1 MTHRHQ
7 LNGTS
12 HKEDGTDFAVLFAR
26 GSAIR
31 ARIDALRESG
41 PDYGE
46 EDEITALQ
54 GELEALFSPRTD
66 PA

>member
-7 LNGTS
+7 LNGNPHS
-12 HKEDGTDFAVLFAR
+12 EDGTDFAALFAR
-26 GSAIR
+26 GSQIR
-31 ARIDALRESG
+31 ARIDALRGSG

-54 GELEALFSPRTD
+54 CELEALFSPRTD